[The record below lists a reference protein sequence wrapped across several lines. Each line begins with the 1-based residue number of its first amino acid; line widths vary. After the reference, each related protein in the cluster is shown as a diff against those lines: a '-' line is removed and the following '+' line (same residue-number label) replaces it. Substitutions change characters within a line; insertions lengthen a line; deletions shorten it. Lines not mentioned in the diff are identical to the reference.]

1 MIGWLLLI
9 AMKCL
14 SHYQVSS
21 LQAIPNP
28 LYLLSYWEYPTLK
41 KKKMPFVQPLLTQKM
56 KGSENESYIGW
67 TNSLLQWVPHPRLVI
82 LHWRQIFS
90 MMRIPRDEK
99 TMISMHKFVGLVR
112 LQAIS
117 AVVSQKYFLLDKQCH
132 AFNQGFTWRGVNDI
146 GYFSREEKVNL
157 CILHAILFFF
167 SYEN

>member
-1 MIGWLLLI
+1 MIGWLLI

-28 LYLLSYWEYPTLK
+28 LYLLSYWGYPTLK

-82 LHWRQIFS
+82 LHWQQIFS

-99 TMISMHKFVGLVR
+99 TMISMHKFVGLTFACRLFQRSCHKSISYLTNNVMHSTRGLHDVELMISVTSPVR
-112 LQAIS
+112 
-117 AVVSQKYFLLDKQCH
+117 
-132 AFNQGFTWRGVNDI
+132 R
-146 GYFSREEKVNL
+146 R
-157 CILHAILFFF
+157 
-167 SYEN
+167 